1 MAVKIRRAALRDAQV
16 AYSLVSEYYQAAS
29 VLLRDD
35 RDSFSKQY
43 FEPGT
48 GIWLALYDGQAV
60 GSIALRK
67 LLPGAA
73 EIKRMYVRPE
83 WRGQGISLRLL
94 AAAERFARETG
105 YRWIYLDTSDE
116 MTAARRL
123 YERQGYRPCPRYN
136 QNPQATIF
144 MRKKLPGRI
153 SGARRSGPKRG
164 APGRFET

>member
-1 MAVKIRRAALRDAQV
+1 MAVEIRRAALSDARM
-16 AYSLVSEYYQAAS
+16 AYSIVSEYYEAAR

-35 RDSFSKQY
+35 PASFSQQY

-48 GIWLALYDGQAV
+48 GIWLALHDGQPV

-94 AAAERFARETG
+94 RAAEGFARETG

-144 MRKKLPGRI
+144 MRKRL
-153 SGARRSGPKRG
+153 
-164 APGRFET
+164 AP